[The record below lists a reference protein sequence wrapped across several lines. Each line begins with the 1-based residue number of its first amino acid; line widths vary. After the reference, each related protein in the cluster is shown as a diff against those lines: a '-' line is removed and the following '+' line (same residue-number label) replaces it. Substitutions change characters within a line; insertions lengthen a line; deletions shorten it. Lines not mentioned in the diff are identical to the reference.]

1 MKSSLILY
9 ILAIWFCTEVQA
21 SLGTKLNLPEKLT
34 SKKDFTV
41 FVFMNKNCPCTNHNL
56 KYLNSLKD
64 TYDNVDF
71 IGIHS
76 LKNTS
81 REDTQKYATEKE
93 VNFKVIEDGDLSIAN
108 LFRANRTPQVFITNK
123 NSEIVYIGGVT
134 NRTNPDSADE
144 FFLRDSLSKIKNS
157 NNLLPTEHKSLGCF
171 IVR

>member
-1 MKSSLILY
+1 MKSSLILF
-9 ILAIWFCTEVQA
+9 LVAIWFCTRA
-21 SLGTKLNLPEKLT
+21 HAGLGTKLDLPSDLN

-64 TYDNVDF
+64 TYGNVDF

-81 REDTQKYATEKE
+81 EEDTQRFTTEKE
-93 VNFKVIEDGDLSIAN
+93 INFNVIEDGNLSIAN
-108 LFRANRTPQVFITNK
+108 LFQANRTPQVFITNK
-123 NSEIVYIGGVT
+123 NKEVVYIGGVT
-134 NRTNPDSADE
+134 NRTNPETATE
-144 FFLRDSLSKIKNS
+144 FFLKDSLRTIKNT
-157 NNLLPTEHKSLGCF
+157 NNLAPTEHRSLGCF